1 MENQWT
7 KGYFLGYLLVG
18 PRRGLEIGEVCR
30 QTAKESIKMGSQ
42 WEDKSKPHLNIV
54 FIGHVDHG
62 KSTTVG
68 RLLLDSG
75 HIEQH
80 VIDKNEKM
88 ASDAGKAGFGLAYVM
103 DGLKEERARGIT
115 IDVAHKEFFTPNYYY
130 TVIDAPGHRDFV
142 KNMITGASQADAAV
156 LLCAANDG
164 VNAQTKEHAF
174 LARVLGVKQLIVHV
188 NKMDISGVDWSED
201 KYKAACAE
209 VNTLLKMAGFKPD
222 DVPKI
227 PASSLNGDNVYNK
240 SENCPW
246 WSGNEF
252 NGKKVTTLFEAIDAV
267 QLPDKPI
274 DKPLRLPIQDV
285 YKISGIGTVPV
296 GKIETGVLQAG
307 KTVMFNPSQ
316 KSAEVKS
323 IEMHHTMV
331 DKAEPGD
338 NVGFN
343 VRGLAATDIRRGD
356 VAGYTDNEPSFV
368 RHDETFVGQ
377 IQLMDIPK
385 AVSVGYS
392 PVFHAHTA
400 QVAVRFQ
407 ELLEKTNKAG
417 KEANPSFLKT
427 GDACLIRFQPTKPM
441 AIEEMSVF
449 PELSRFAIRDMGKTV
464 AAGVCM
470 KIEKKA

>member
-1 MENQWT
+1 
-7 KGYFLGYLLVG
+7 
-18 PRRGLEIGEVCR
+18 
-30 QTAKESIKMGSQ
+30 MGSQ

-75 HIEQH
+75 HIEGH
-80 VIDKNEKM
+80 VIEKNEKL
-88 ASDAGKAGFGLAYVM
+88 AAESGKAGFGLAYVM
-103 DGLKEERARGIT
+103 DGLKEERERGIT
-115 IDVAHKEFFTPNYYY
+115 IDVAHKEFFTPNYYW

-174 LARVLGVKQLIVHV
+174 LAKVLGVKQLIVHV

-201 KYKAACAE
+201 KYKAACSE
-209 VNTLLKMAGFKPD
+209 VGTLLKMAGFKPD
-222 DVPKI
+222 DIPMI
-227 PASSLNGDNVYNK
+227 PASSLNGDNVFNK
-240 SENCPW
+240 SDKCPW
-246 WSGNEF
+246 Y
-252 NGKKVTTLFEAIDAV
+252 NGPTLFEAIDKITM
-267 QLPDKPI
+267 PEKPI
-274 DKPLRLPIQDV
+274 NKPLRLPIQDV

-296 GKIETGVLQAG
+296 GKIETGTLNVG
-307 KTVMFNPSQ
+307 KTVVFNPSQ

-331 DKAEPGD
+331 PKAEPGD

-343 VRGLAATDIRRGD
+343 VRGLAQVDIRRGD
-356 VAGYTDNEPSFV
+356 VAGYADSEPMFV

-385 AVSVGYS
+385 AVSVGYT

-400 QVAVRFQ
+400 QVAVRFL
-407 ELLEKTNKAG
+407 ELLEKTNRSG

-427 GDACLIRFQPTKPM
+427 GDACLIRFQPNKPM
-441 AIEEMSVF
+441 AIEQMDTF

-464 AAGVCM
+464 AAGVCL
-470 KIEKKA
+470 KIDKK

>member
-1 MENQWT
+1 
-7 KGYFLGYLLVG
+7 
-18 PRRGLEIGEVCR
+18 
-30 QTAKESIKMGSQ
+30 MGSE
-42 WEDKSKPHLNIV
+42 WEDKSKPHRNIV

-80 VIDKNEKM
+80 VIEKNEKL
-88 ASDAGKAGFGLAYVM
+88 AAEQGKSGFGLAYVM
-103 DGLKEERARGIT
+103 DGLKEERERGIT
-115 IDVAHKEFFTPNYYY
+115 IDVAHKEFFTPKFYW
-130 TVIDAPGHRDFV
+130 TIIDAPGHRDFV
-142 KNMITGASQADAAV
+142 KNMITGASQADTAV

-164 VNAQTKEHAF
+164 VNAQTREHAF
-174 LARVLGVKQLIVHV
+174 LAKVLGVKGLIVHI
-188 NKMDISGVDWSED
+188 NKMDISGVDWNED
-201 KYKAACAE
+201 KYKEAKSQ
-209 VNTLLKMAGFKPD
+209 VSDLLKRAGFKPD
-222 DVPKI
+222 DVPMI
-227 PASSLNGDNVYNK
+227 PASSLNGDNVYVK
-240 SENCPW
+240 SDKCPW
-246 WSGNEF
+246 Y
-252 NGKKVTTLFEAIDAV
+252 NGPTLFEAIDSMPA
-267 QLPDKPI
+267 PDKPT

-285 YKISGIGTVPV
+285 YKIGGIGTVPV
-296 GKIETGVLQAG
+296 GKIETGTLNAG
-307 KTVMFNPSQ
+307 KTVVFNPSQ

-331 DKAEPGD
+331 EKAEPGD

-356 VAGYTDNEPSFV
+356 VAGYTDSAPTFV

-385 AVSVGYS
+385 AVSVGYT

-407 ELLEKTNKAG
+407 ELLEKTSKG
-417 KEANPSFLKT
+417 QKEANPSFLKT
-427 GDACLIRFQPTKPM
+427 GDAALIRFAPTKPM
-441 AIEEMSVF
+441 AIEQMDKF

-464 AAGVCM
+464 AAGVCL

>member
-1 MENQWT
+1 
-7 KGYFLGYLLVG
+7 
-18 PRRGLEIGEVCR
+18 
-30 QTAKESIKMGSQ
+30 MGSQ
-42 WEDKSKPHLNIV
+42 WEDKNKPHLNIV

-75 HIEQH
+75 HIEGH
-80 VIDKNEKM
+80 VIEKNEKL
-88 ASDAGKAGFGLAYVM
+88 AAESGKAGFGLAYVM
-103 DGLKEERARGIT
+103 DGLKEERERGIT
-115 IDVAHKEFFTPNYYY
+115 IDVAHKEFFTPSYYW

-174 LARVLGVKQLIVHV
+174 LAKVLGVKQLIVHV

-201 KYKAACAE
+201 KYKAACAD
-209 VNTLLKMAGFKPD
+209 VGNLLKMAGFKPD
-222 DVPKI
+222 DIPMI
-227 PASSLNGDNVYNK
+227 PASSLNGDNVFNK
-240 SENCPW
+240 SDKCPW
-246 WSGNEF
+246 Y
-252 NGKKVTTLFEAIDAV
+252 NGPTLFEAIDKITM
-267 QLPDKPI
+267 PNKPI
-274 DKPLRLPIQDV
+274 NKPLRLPIQDV

-296 GKIETGVLQAG
+296 GKIETGTLNVG
-307 KTVMFNPSQ
+307 KTVVFNPSM

-331 DKAEPGD
+331 PKAEPGD

-356 VAGYTDNEPSFV
+356 VAGYTDNEPMFV

-385 AVSVGYS
+385 AVSVGYT

-427 GDACLIRFQPTKPM
+427 GDACLIRFQPNKPM
-441 AIEEMSVF
+441 AIEQMDTF

-464 AAGVCM
+464 AAGVCL

>member
-1 MENQWT
+1 M
-7 KGYFLGYLLVG
+7 
-18 PRRGLEIGEVCR
+18 P
-30 QTAKESIKMGSQ
+30 SQ
-42 WEDKSKPHLNIV
+42 WEDKNKPHRNIV
-54 FIGHVDHG
+54 FVGHVDHG

-75 HIEQH
+75 HIEEH
-80 VIDKNEKM
+80 VIEKNEKL
-88 ASDAGKAGFGLAYVM
+88 AAEAGKAGFGLAYVM
-103 DGLKEERARGIT
+103 DGLKEERERGIT
-115 IDVAHKEFFTPNYYY
+115 IDVAHKEFFTPKYYW

-174 LARVLGVKQLIVHV
+174 LAKVLGVKQLIVHV

-201 KYKAACAE
+201 KYKAACTE
-209 VNTLLKMAGFKPD
+209 VGNLLKMAGFKPD
-222 DVPKI
+222 DVPMI
-227 PASSLNGDNVYNK
+227 PASSLNGDNVFNK
-240 SENCPW
+240 SDKCPW
-246 WSGNEF
+246 Y
-252 NGKKVTTLFEAIDAV
+252 NGPTLFEAIDKITM
-267 QLPDKPI
+267 PDKPI
-274 DKPLRLPIQDV
+274 NKPLRLPIQDV

-296 GKIETGVLQAG
+296 GKIETGTLNVG
-307 KTVMFNPSQ
+307 KNVVFNPSQ
-316 KSAEVKS
+316 KSGEVKS

-331 DKAEPGD
+331 EKAEPGD

-356 VAGYTDNEPSFV
+356 VAGYSDSEPTFV

-385 AVSVGYS
+385 AVSVGYT

-400 QVAVRFQ
+400 QVAIKFQ

-417 KEANPSFLKT
+417 KEANPSFLKN
-427 GDACLIRFQPTKPM
+427 GDACLIRFQPTKPF
-441 AIEEMSVF
+441 AIEQMDTF

-464 AAGVCM
+464 AAGVCL
-470 KIEKKA
+470 KIEKK

>member
-1 MENQWT
+1 
-7 KGYFLGYLLVG
+7 
-18 PRRGLEIGEVCR
+18 
-30 QTAKESIKMGSQ
+30 MGSQ

-75 HIEQH
+75 HIEGH
-80 VIDKNEKM
+80 VIEKNEKL
-88 ASDAGKAGFGLAYVM
+88 AAESGKAGFGLAYVM
-103 DGLKEERARGIT
+103 DGLKEERERGIT
-115 IDVAHKEFFTPNYYY
+115 IDVAHKEFFTPNYYW

-174 LARVLGVKQLIVHV
+174 LAKVLGVKQIIVHV

-201 KYKAACAE
+201 KYNTACTE
-209 VNTLLKMAGFKPD
+209 VSNLLKMAGFKPD
-222 DVPKI
+222 DIPMI

-240 SENCPW
+240 SENCSWYKGP
-246 WSGNEF
+246 
-252 NGKKVTTLFEAIDAV
+252 TLFEAIDK
-267 QLPDKPI
+267 LTMPDKPI
-274 DKPLRLPIQDV
+274 NKPLRLPIQDV

-296 GKIETGVLQAG
+296 GKIETGTLNVG
-307 KTVMFNPSQ
+307 KTVVFNPSQ

-331 DKAEPGD
+331 PKAEPGD

-343 VRGLAATDIRRGD
+343 VRGLAQVDIRRGD
-356 VAGYTDNEPSFV
+356 VAGYSDNEPMFV

-385 AVSVGYS
+385 AVSVGYT

-400 QVAVRFQ
+400 QVAVRFL
-407 ELLEKTNKAG
+407 ELLEKTNKSG

-427 GDACLIRFQPTKPM
+427 GDACLIRFQPNKPM
-441 AIEEMSVF
+441 AIEQMDTF

-464 AAGVCM
+464 AAGVCL
-470 KIEKKA
+470 KIDKK

>member
-1 MENQWT
+1 
-7 KGYFLGYLLVG
+7 
-18 PRRGLEIGEVCR
+18 
-30 QTAKESIKMGSQ
+30 MGSQ

-75 HIEQH
+75 HIEGH
-80 VIDKNEKM
+80 VIEKNEKL
-88 ASDAGKAGFGLAYVM
+88 AAESGKAGFGLAYVM
-103 DGLKEERARGIT
+103 DGLKEERERGIT
-115 IDVAHKEFFTPNYYY
+115 IDVAHKEFFTPNYYW

-174 LARVLGVKQLIVHV
+174 LAKVLGVKQLIVHV

-209 VNTLLKMAGFKPD
+209 VGTLLKMAGFKPD
-222 DVPKI
+222 DIPMI
-227 PASSLNGDNVYNK
+227 PASSLNGDNVFTK
-240 SENCPW
+240 SDNCPW
-246 WSGNEF
+246 YSGP
-252 NGKKVTTLFEAIDAV
+252 TLFEAIDKITM
-267 QLPDKPI
+267 PEKPI
-274 DKPLRLPIQDV
+274 NKPLRLPIQDV
-285 YKISGIGTVPV
+285 FKISGIGTVPV
-296 GKIETGVLQAG
+296 GKIETGTLNVG
-307 KTVMFNPSQ
+307 KTVIFNPSQ

-331 DKAEPGD
+331 PKAEPGD

-343 VRGLAATDIRRGD
+343 VRGLAQVDIRRGD
-356 VAGYTDNEPSFV
+356 VAGYADSEPMFV

-385 AVSVGYS
+385 AVSVGYT

-400 QVAVRFQ
+400 QVAVRFL
-407 ELLEKTNKAG
+407 ELLEKTNKSG

-427 GDACLIRFQPTKPM
+427 GDACLIRFQPNKPM
-441 AIEEMSVF
+441 AIEQMDTF

-464 AAGVCM
+464 AAGVCL
-470 KIEKKA
+470 KIDKK

>member
-1 MENQWT
+1 
-7 KGYFLGYLLVG
+7 
-18 PRRGLEIGEVCR
+18 
-30 QTAKESIKMGSQ
+30 MGSQ

-54 FIGHVDHG
+54 FVGHVDHG

-80 VIDKNEKM
+80 VIEKFEQE
-88 ASDAGKAGFGLAYVM
+88 ASVRGKAGFGFAYVM
-103 DGLKEERARGIT
+103 DGLKEERERGMT
-115 IDVAHKEFFTPNYYY
+115 IDVAHKEFFTPKYYF

-142 KNMITGASQADAAV
+142 KNMITGASQADTAV

-174 LARVLGVKQLIVHV
+174 LAKVLGVKELIVHV
-188 NKMDISGVDWSED
+188 NKMDISGVDWSEE
-201 KYKAACAE
+201 KYNAAVTE
-209 VNTLLKMAGFKPD
+209 VTALLKMAGFGSQLDNIPM
-222 DVPKI
+222 I
-227 PASSLNGDNVYNK
+227 PASSLNGDNVYEK
-240 SENCPW
+240 SDKCPW
-246 WSGNEF
+246 Y
-252 NGKKVTTLFEAIDAV
+252 NGPTLFEAIDAAAM
-267 QLPDKPI
+267 PNKPI

-296 GKIETGVLQAG
+296 GKIETGTLNSG
-307 KTVMFNPSQ
+307 KTVVFNPSQ
-316 KSAEVKS
+316 KSGEVKS
-323 IEMHHTMV
+323 IEMHHTIV

-343 VRGLAATDIRRGD
+343 VRGLAADDIRRGD
-356 VAGYTDNEPSFV
+356 VAGYSDSEPTYV
-368 RHDETFVGQ
+368 RHDEHFVGQ

-417 KEANPSFLKT
+417 KEANPSFLKN

-441 AIEEMSVF
+441 AIEQMDTF

-464 AAGVCM
+464 AAGVCL
-470 KIEKKA
+470 KVEKK

>member
-1 MENQWT
+1 M
-7 KGYFLGYLLVG
+7 
-18 PRRGLEIGEVCR
+18 P
-30 QTAKESIKMGSQ
+30 SQ
-42 WEDKSKPHLNIV
+42 WEDRSKPHRNIV

-75 HIEQH
+75 HIEGH
-80 VIDKNEKM
+80 VIEKNEKL
-88 ASDAGKAGFGLAYVM
+88 AAEAGKAGFGLAYVM
-103 DGLKEERARGIT
+103 DGLKEERERGIT
-115 IDVAHKEFFTPNYYY
+115 IDVAHKEFFTPDFYW
-130 TVIDAPGHRDFV
+130 TIIDAPGHRDFV
-142 KNMITGASQADAAV
+142 KNMITGASQADTAV

-174 LARVLGVKQLIVHV
+174 LAKVLGVKGLIVHV
-188 NKMDISGVDWSED
+188 NKMDISGVDWAEE
-201 KYKAACAE
+201 KYTKACGE
-209 VNTLLKMAGFKPD
+209 VSQLLKMAGFKPD
-222 DVPKI
+222 DVPMI
-227 PASSLNGDNVYNK
+227 PASSLNGDNVYEK
-240 SENCPW
+240 SDKCSW
-246 WSGNEF
+246 Y
-252 NGKKVTTLFEAIDAV
+252 NGPTLFEAINAT
-267 QLPDKPI
+267 PMPNKPS

-296 GKIETGVLQAG
+296 GKIETGTLNVG
-307 KTVMFNPSQ
+307 KNVIFNPSQ
-316 KSAEVKS
+316 KSGEVKS

-343 VRGLAATDIRRGD
+343 VRGLASTDIRRGD
-356 VAGYTDNEPSFV
+356 VAGYADSEPTFV

-385 AVSVGYS
+385 AVSVGYT

-400 QVAVRFQ
+400 QVAVKFM
-407 ELLEKTNKAG
+407 ELLEKTNKNG

-441 AIEEMSVF
+441 AIEQMDKF

-464 AAGVCM
+464 AAGVCL
-470 KIEKKA
+470 KIDKK

>member
-1 MENQWT
+1 
-7 KGYFLGYLLVG
+7 
-18 PRRGLEIGEVCR
+18 
-30 QTAKESIKMGSQ
+30 MGSQ

-75 HIEQH
+75 HIEGH
-80 VIDKNEKM
+80 VIEKNEKL
-88 ASDAGKAGFGLAYVM
+88 AAESGKAGFGLAYVM
-103 DGLKEERARGIT
+103 DGLKEERERGIT
-115 IDVAHKEFFTPNYYY
+115 IDVAHKEFFTPNYYW

-174 LARVLGVKQLIVHV
+174 LAKVLGVKQIIVHV

-201 KYKAACAE
+201 KYKSACSE
-209 VNTLLKMAGFKPD
+209 VGNLLKMAGFKPD
-222 DVPKI
+222 DIPMI

-240 SENCPW
+240 SDKCPW
-246 WSGNEF
+246 Y
-252 NGKKVTTLFEAIDAV
+252 NGPTLFEAIDKITM
-267 QLPDKPI
+267 PNKPVN
-274 DKPLRLPIQDV
+274 KPLRLPIQDV

-296 GKIETGVLQAG
+296 GKIETGTLNVG
-307 KTVMFNPSQ
+307 KTVIFNPSQ

-331 DKAEPGD
+331 PKAEPGD

-343 VRGLAATDIRRGD
+343 VRGLAQVDIRRGD
-356 VAGYTDNEPSFV
+356 VAGYADSEPMFV

-385 AVSVGYS
+385 AVSVGYT

-400 QVAVRFQ
+400 QVAVRFL

-427 GDACLIRFQPTKPM
+427 GDACLIRFQPNKPM
-441 AIEEMSVF
+441 AIEQMDTF

-464 AAGVCM
+464 AAGVCL
-470 KIEKKA
+470 KIDKK

>member
-1 MENQWT
+1 
-7 KGYFLGYLLVG
+7 
-18 PRRGLEIGEVCR
+18 
-30 QTAKESIKMGSQ
+30 
-42 WEDKSKPHLNIV
+42 V

-75 HIEQH
+75 HIEGH
-80 VIDKNEKM
+80 VIEKNEKL
-88 ASDAGKAGFGLAYVM
+88 AAESGKAGFGLAYVM
-103 DGLKEERARGIT
+103 DGLKEERERGIT
-115 IDVAHKEFFTPNYYY
+115 IDVAHKEFFTPNYYW

-174 LARVLGVKQLIVHV
+174 LAKVLGVKQLIVHV

-201 KYKAACAE
+201 KYKSACTE
-209 VNTLLKMAGFKPD
+209 VGNLLKMAGFKPD
-222 DVPKI
+222 DVPMI
-227 PASSLNGDNVYNK
+227 PASSLNGDNVFNK
-240 SENCPW
+240 SDKCPW
-246 WSGNEF
+246 Y
-252 NGKKVTTLFEAIDAV
+252 NGPTLFEAIDK
-267 QLPDKPI
+267 LTMPNKPI
-274 DKPLRLPIQDV
+274 NKPLRLPIQDV

-296 GKIETGVLQAG
+296 GKIETGTLNVG
-307 KTVMFNPSQ
+307 KTVVFNPSQ
-316 KSAEVKS
+316 QSAEVKS

-331 DKAEPGD
+331 PKAEPGD

-343 VRGLAATDIRRGD
+343 VRGLASTDIRRGD
-356 VAGYTDNEPSFV
+356 VAGYTDSEPMFV

-385 AVSVGYS
+385 AVSVGYT

-400 QVAVRFQ
+400 QVAVRFL
-407 ELLEKTNKAG
+407 ELLEKTNKNG

-427 GDACLIRFQPTKPM
+427 GDACLIRFQPNKPM
-441 AIEEMSVF
+441 AIEQMDTF

-464 AAGVCM
+464 AAGVCL
-470 KIEKKA
+470 KIDKK

>member
-1 MENQWT
+1 M
-7 KGYFLGYLLVG
+7 
-18 PRRGLEIGEVCR
+18 P
-30 QTAKESIKMGSQ
+30 SQ
-42 WEDKSKPHLNIV
+42 WEDKKKPHRNIV
-54 FIGHVDHG
+54 FVGHVDHG

-75 HIEQH
+75 HIEEH
-80 VIDKNEKM
+80 VIEKNEKL
-88 ASDAGKAGFGLAYVM
+88 AAEAGKAGFGLAYVM
-103 DGLKEERARGIT
+103 DGLKEERERGIT
-115 IDVAHKEFFTPNYYY
+115 IDVAHKEFFTPKYYW
-130 TVIDAPGHRDFV
+130 TIIDAPGHRDFV
-142 KNMITGASQADAAV
+142 KNMITGASQADTAV

-174 LARVLGVKQLIVHV
+174 LAKVLGVKELIVHV

-201 KYKAACAE
+201 KHKAAVSE
-209 VNTLLKMAGFKPD
+209 VTALLKMAGFGSQIDNIPM
-222 DVPKI
+222 I
-227 PASSLNGDNVYNK
+227 PASSLKGDNVFEKSANTPWYNG
-240 SENCPW
+240 P
-246 WSGNEF
+246 
-252 NGKKVTTLFEAIDAV
+252 TLFEAIDAAAM
-267 QLPDKPI
+267 PSKPL

-296 GKIETGVLQAG
+296 GKIETGTLNSG
-307 KTVMFNPSQ
+307 KTVVFNPSQ

-323 IEMHHTMV
+323 IEMHHTIV

-343 VRGLAATDIRRGD
+343 VRGLAADEIRRGD
-356 VAGYTDNEPSFV
+356 VAGYTDSAPTFV

-385 AVSVGYS
+385 AVSVGYT

-400 QVAVRFQ
+400 QVAIKFQ

-417 KEANPSFLKT
+417 KEANPSFLKN
-427 GDACLIRFQPTKPM
+427 GDACLIRFQPTKPF
-441 AIEEMSVF
+441 AIEQMDTF

-464 AAGVCM
+464 AAGVCL
-470 KIEKKA
+470 KIEKK